1 MSTQPISAVEVRRQ
15 IWESLVSMLR
25 VYAHAAGLN
34 KDAYGVASNAEAV
47 WVTYA
52 ESTLH
57 IVFSPKTGEA
67 HWSLEKSGRD
77 AKGDFLIDE
86 HGHLV
91 FPEGRKELDQ
101 AAIDWVHQLGHTTCS
116 VS

>member
-1 MSTQPISAVEVRRQ
+1 VSNLPVSAVEVRRQ

-34 KDAYGVASNAEAV
+34 QDAYGVASNAEAA

-57 IVFSPKTGEA
+57 IQYSPKTGDA
-67 HWSLEKSGRD
+67 HWSLEKSGHD
-77 AKGDFLIDE
+77 AKGDFQIDE
-86 HGHLV
+86 NGQVV

-101 AAIDWVHQLGHTTCS
+101 AAIDWVQQLGQPTCS
-116 VS
+116 V